1 MQTAKPISTIS
12 FNSLDFCLGTL
23 RQLVDIGRFTAWV
36 AIPHKGEDD
45 DAGKKDHIHIY
56 AEPSKRFQTDDLKG
70 FFAERDPLSD
80 KPRSVLP
87 WRSSSF
93 ADWYLY
99 CMHDKQYLLRKGLER
114 KYHYKDSDFLASDS
128 DYLRCLIRNITAQDY
143 SILAQMQGAQKAGL
157 TWVQFFSRG
166 SVPVQLVK
174 QYKMCWDIMACSDKI
189 PEYGY

>member
-12 FNSLDFCLGTL
+12 FNSRDFCLGVL
-23 RQLVDIGRFTAWV
+23 YNLSDVGRFSAWV
-36 AIPHKGEDD
+36 AIAHKGEDD

-70 FFAERDPLSD
+70 FFAEPDPLSD
-80 KPRSVLP
+80 KPRSIMP

-99 CMHDKQYLLRKGLER
+99 CIHDKQYLARKNLVR
-114 KYHYKDSDFLASDS
+114 KYHYKDTDFLASDP
-128 DYLRCLIRNITAQDY
+128 DYLRFLVRNITAQDY
-143 SILAQMQGAQKAGL
+143 TIIAQMQQAQAAGFS
-157 TWVQFFSRG
+157 WAQFFARG

-174 QYKMCWDIMACSDKI
+174 QYKICWDILACADTI
-189 PEYGY
+189 PKYGL